1 MNEILILIFTETF
14 PVWERYSGA
23 VPLSELKR
31 LDQDGDWP
39 LGVAAAAV
47 ARLNRDKTLANRL
60 RQYSG
65 FLKD

>member
-1 MNEILILIFTETF
+1 MNKILKFIFTETF

-39 LGVAAAAV
+39 PGVAAAAV
-47 ARLNRDKTLANRL
+47 KRLNRDKAL
-60 RQYSG
+60 REQLRRYVAS
-65 FLKD
+65 